1 MRMFAIMLMLFVF
14 MYGSKLSVGFASIN
28 PARDVKSTL
37 REIDDDIIKERH
49 LNIKIKSLSFRG
61 EHIKNSDDKED
72 ISEILDEFSESLYES
87 LKSSGP
93 SLSTKEQKEARF
105 NDLQYKEVALTP
117 RNIKK
122 VWVFHEDRKKY
133 GIKFLSSLA
142 KNQKLDIIIFQKI
155 AKRKW
160 KKFGEKLNK
169 NGKIKPTIAVFNNFS
184 KAQTFTYPKIL
195 AKYFA
200 NEEYEKMNRIIEDKS
215 IEALKKAFSVGVIN
229 SSTPDVIATKNEK
242 KPSKT
247 KSKSKEKEKSKKIA
261 VSDLGNMGGSGGF

>member
-1 MRMFAIMLMLFVF
+1 MRVFGAVLLLMVS
-14 MYGSKLSVGFASIN
+14 MYGNKLSIGFASIN
-28 PARDVKSTL
+28 PAREIESTTK
-37 REIDDDIIKERH
+37 EIEDDIVHERH
-49 LNIKIKSLSFRG
+49 LNIKIKTFRFKG
-61 EHIKNSDDKED
+61 KHIKSNDDREY
-72 ISEILDEFSESLYES
+72 ISETLDEFSESLYDS
-87 LKSSGP
+87 LKRSGP
-93 SLSTKEQKEARF
+93 SLSTKEQKEAKF

-117 RNIKK
+117 KNIKK

-160 KKFGEKLNK
+160 KKFGQNLNK

-195 AKYFA
+195 AKYFID
-200 NEEYEKMNRIIEDKS
+200 EEYEKMNSIIEDKS

-229 SSTPDVIATKNEK
+229 SSIDTVVKKNTDKKSEK
-242 KPSKT
+242 
-247 KSKSKEKEKSKKIA
+247 KSKEKKSKKLQ
-261 VSDLGNMGGSGGF
+261 VSDMSDVGASGGF